1 MWTDDPLTFP
11 LYADF
16 GKRKAKTYVSASG
29 SLQIKSNRYSTLPVY
44 TYIYIYLYITTADV
58 AVLQEEMRQFLI
70 EKTKVTV
77 IFKGQTA
84 I

>member
-1 MWTDDPLTFP
+1 MLTLEKEKLRHMSLPLV
-11 LYADF
+11 LC
-16 GKRKAKTYVSASG
+16 R
-29 SLQIKSNRYSTLPVY
+29 LNRIDIHSTRIY
-44 TYIYIYLYITTADV
+44 IYIYIYLYITTADV